1 MSWTLQGQRIVVIG
15 GTTGIGLAAVNAF
28 HEAGAAVIALGLE
41 EMEVPALDSVRYM
54 WADACNEDAAEK
66 AIQWC
71 LDEYQGFD
79 ALYHV
84 AGGSGRRW
92 GDGPLDELTNEGWN
106 KTLALNLNSVMFSNR
121 AAIRHFLALKQ
132 KGAILNMSS
141 VLAFQPAPHHFATH
155 AYSTAKAGMIGFSK
169 SIAAYYA
176 SANIRVNVLA
186 PGLTQTPMARR
197 AVQNPAIQTYIRTK
211 QPLDGGRM
219 GVPEDLSAA
228 ACFLLSNGARFI
240 TGQVLEI
247 SGGWS
252 LSDGQLENQ
261 TLL

>member
-1 MSWTLQGQRIVVIG
+1 
-15 GTTGIGLAAVNAF
+15 
-28 HEAGAAVIALGLE
+28 
-41 EMEVPALDSVRYM
+41 MEVPALDSVRYM

-92 GDGPLDELTNEGWN
+92 GDGPLDELTNEGWD

>member
-1 MSWTLQGQRIVVIG
+1 
-15 GTTGIGLAAVNAF
+15 
-28 HEAGAAVIALGLE
+28 
-41 EMEVPALDSVRYM
+41 
-54 WADACNEDAAEK
+54 
-66 AIQWC
+66 
-71 LDEYQGFD
+71 
-79 ALYHV
+79 
-84 AGGSGRRW
+84 
-92 GDGPLDELTNEGWN
+92 
-106 KTLALNLNSVMFSNR
+106 MFSNR